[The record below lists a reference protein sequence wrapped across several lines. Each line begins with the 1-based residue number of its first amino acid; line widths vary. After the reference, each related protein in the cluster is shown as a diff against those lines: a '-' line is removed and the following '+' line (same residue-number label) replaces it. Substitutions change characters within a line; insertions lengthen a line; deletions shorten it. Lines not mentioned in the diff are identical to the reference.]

1 MCKLRV
7 VSCLYLSYF
16 MDFLWLL
23 SLDLNVVGVKPMC
36 VSSEFSDYRN
46 DLKVVGLKYCFDSP
60 LLLKELIFVGSGIEE
75 VSFVRLSFIT
85 GFSFLLC
92 LDLSGMFLLVW
103 CPGLILVVYPKF
115 RVKITQAKK
124 QRTMIHIC
132 SCFLFRNSCQSPGP
146 CFRSCT

>member
-23 SLDLNVVGVKPMC
+23 SLDFNVVGVKPMC

-60 LLLKELIFVGSGIEE
+60 LLLKELICLE
-75 VSFVRLSFIT
+75 V
-85 GFSFLLC
+85 
-92 LDLSGMFLLVW
+92 SGMFLLLW
-103 CPGLILVVYPKF
+103 CWGLMVAVYPKF
-115 RVKITQAKK
+115 RVNITQAKK

-146 CFRSCT
+146 YFRSCT